1 MKEYLNYLIGAVV
14 ALMLMSGSALA
25 CGGMS
30 CSPGQCANK
39 AGQVQACAGGEQA
52 CAMGKMGCSKKMHTM
67 NNAGGE
73 KKCVMSK
80 MGHAKKGHPP
90 APGKTSNYARN
101 ILQKGE
107 LIGLS
112 DMQRKQINELLANAE
127 AGVAKARV
135 QSLVL
140 VKAFYGKLRDGGVS
154 DNEIKAY
161 TKRMGELRA
170 AHLQANLMA
179 SVQTAALLSDEQK
192 AILYGKK
199 KSQAGK
205 K

>member
-1 MKEYLNYLIGAVV
+1 MNKYVKYMMIAATAMMFL
-14 ALMLMSGSALA
+14 SSPALA

-39 AGQVQACAGGEQA
+39 AGQAQGCAGGEKA
-52 CAMGKMGCSKKMHTM
+52 CAMGKMGCSQKMHAM

-73 KKCVMSK
+73 KKCAMSK
-80 MGHAKKGHPP
+80 MGYAKKGH
-90 APGKTSNYARN
+90 ARVPGKTSNYARN
-101 ILQKGE
+101 ILHKGE

-112 DMQRKQINELLANAE
+112 ETQRKQINDLLANAE
-127 AGVAKARV
+127 AATAKARV
-135 QSLVL
+135 QSSVL
-140 VKAFYGKLRDGGVS
+140 IKAFYGKLRDGGVS

-161 TKRMGELRA
+161 AKQMGELRA

-199 KSQAGK
+199 KSQTGK

>member
-1 MKEYLNYLIGAVV
+1 MNKYCKCLIGTVA

-39 AGQVQACAGGEQA
+39 AGQAQGCAGGEQA
-52 CAMGKMGCSKKMHTM
+52 CAMRKMGCSQKMHAM

-73 KKCVMSK
+73 KKCAMSK
-80 MGHAKKGHPP
+80 MGHTKKGHIRV
-90 APGKTSNYARN
+90 PGKTSNYVRN
-101 ILQKGE
+101 ILHKGE

-112 DMQRKQINELLANAE
+112 ETQRKQINDLLANAE
-127 AGVAKARV
+127 AATALARV
-135 QSLVL
+135 QASVL
-140 VKAFYGKLRDGGVS
+140 IKAFYGKLRDGGVS
-154 DNEIKAY
+154 DNEIKTY
-161 TKRMGELRA
+161 TERMGKLRA

-179 SVQTAALLSDEQK
+179 SVHTAALLSVEQK
-192 AILYGKK
+192 DKLYGRK
-199 KSQAGK
+199 KSGAGK